1 MDCAI
6 VDIGIVGGGST
17 SDCHVVGDCVDAV
30 VGFIISKMAS
40 ARVTAAVI
48 IRIIAVAIDDIIFFF
63 AIDGA
68 VEFVVVAWRWRWI
81 FVLRSHYR
89 RQRSISHDSI
99 SLSCDH
105 CAYYRRQ
112 SRMDIG
118 YCAKV

>member
-1 MDCAI
+1 MVCAI
-6 VDIGIVGGGST
+6 VDISIVGGGST

-30 VGFIISKMAS
+30 VGFIISKTMSVSVNS
-40 ARVTAAVI
+40 AI
-48 IRIIAVAIDDIIFFF
+48 IITIIAVTIDGDIIIVF
-63 AIDGA
+63 ALDDGA
-68 VEFVVVAWRWRWI
+68 VEVVVVAWRWI